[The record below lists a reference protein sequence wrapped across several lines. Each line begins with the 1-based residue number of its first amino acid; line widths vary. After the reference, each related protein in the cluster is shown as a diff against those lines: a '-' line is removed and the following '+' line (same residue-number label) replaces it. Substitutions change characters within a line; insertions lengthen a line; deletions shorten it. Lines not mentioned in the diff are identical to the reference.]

1 MDSNSIVLRFL
12 YHTSCGRSVLKVLTL
27 PALSKAAGVFM
38 DSRFSVP
45 LIDGF
50 IKNNN
55 IDMSEF
61 EERDFVS
68 FNDFFTR
75 HVKNGKRPVDMSD
88 DSFIAPCDGNLTVYN
103 IYSDGIYHIKNSSYK
118 ISDLLRSEKLAKKFE
133 NGYMMVFRLCV
144 DNYHRYHYLD
154 DGIKSVNRS
163 IPGILHTVMPIAV
176 NSCNVYCENSREYT
190 LLRTKNFG
198 DVIQME
204 VGAMLVGK
212 IKNHHEKHR
221 FKRGEEKGMFLYG
234 GSTIILLVEPGKVM
248 IDDDI
253 LTYSANGIETPV
265 KFGQKLGEKK
275 F

>member
-1 MDSNSIVLRFL
+1 MDSNSRILKFL
-12 YHTSCGRSVLKVLTL
+12 YHTSLGRSVLKVLTL
-27 PALSKAAGVFM
+27 PALSKAAGAFM
-38 DSRFSVP
+38 DSRLSVS
-45 LIDGF
+45 LIDSF

-61 EERDFVS
+61 EEREFCS

-75 HVKNGKRPVDMSD
+75 HVKEGARPVDMKKTD
-88 DSFIAPCDGNLTVYN
+88 FIAPCDGNLTVYKIN
-103 IYSDGIYHIKNSSYK
+103 ENSIYHIKNSSYRV
-118 ISDLLRSEKLAKKFE
+118 SDLLRSKKLAKKYE

-154 DGIKSVNRS
+154 NGIKSANRF
-163 IPGILHTVMPIAV
+163 IPGKLHTVMPIAV

-190 LLRTKNFG
+190 LLRTENFG
-198 DVIQME
+198 DIIQIE

-234 GSTIILLVEPGKVM
+234 GSTIIVLVSPDSVL

-253 LTYSANGIETPV
+253 LTYSANEIETPV
-265 KFGQKLGEKK
+265 RFGQKLGKKK